1 MATDKKTSLIVE
13 NILPDFLLEDSPKYV
28 AFIKAYYKFM
38 EQNGKYTER
47 SKNLSNYADIDSTL
61 SSFLTHFE
69 RELAAFL
76 PETTSI
82 NRAFLM
88 KNAKDIYQR
97 KGSEESYKIL
107 FRLLFNQVVTFDY
120 PGERILR
127 VSDGRWTQRQTIK
140 ISPPYTGNPAAL
152 FGKITGLTSGATA
165 RVLTSVETR
174 ELGAQVFELN
184 ISEVEGTLQD
194 EEFIEAE
201 GSGIRG
207 KITSLTG
214 GIRAVTVLEGK
225 GGAGHRAGDKVRFT
239 AALGSGAN
247 GTVLTTK
254 SESVTFSITNGGKGY
269 TTNATVRIIGGT
281 GTGANYRVTE
291 ISNTETVLIYE
302 DVIADLEDTPLNYG
316 DGTGGIYLGGN
327 SDPVTTQLGNAN
339 VSSRLVDALG
349 TTSFTVGTIS
359 SIEILSRGVGY
370 IGVPTT
376 TVTQDVN
383 PDIASQEIPDGSGG
397 IYGTNAVIAVDRF
410 PGAIGLVSVDNPGSG
425 YFRLN
430 NVTISN
436 ITRGLSGTDNATGV
450 PSITAISSESG
461 KYTDTRGF
469 LSWDNKIQDNY
480 FYQEFSYVLQSEKQL
495 DDYERTILDSI
506 HPAGTKLFGEV
517 EITSNVD
524 GIVSAETFKLDI
536 IKVES
541 EKIINAQSTIVSGLG
556 SVLSVPTLLA
566 FNSNK
571 RFNELRI
578 DMITIDRVNQHTV
591 HIPKTINQLLVSNNI
606 PTGYTGTSGSQTEGF
621 PYVTTT

>member
-38 EQNGKYTER
+38 EQDGKYTER
-47 SKNLSNYADIDSTL
+47 SKNLSNYADVDTTL
-61 SSFLTHFE
+61 SRFLTHFE

-76 PETTSI
+76 PETASI
-82 NRAFLM
+82 NRAFLL
-88 KNAKDIYQR
+88 KNAKDIYER

-107 FRLLFNQVVTFDY
+107 FRLLFNDSIVFDY
-120 PGERILR
+120 PGQRVLR
-127 VSDGRWTQRQTIK
+127 VSDGRWEQRSTIK
-140 ISPPYTGNPAAL
+140 ISPPFVGNPAIL

-174 ELGAQVFELN
+174 ELGTQIFELN
-184 ISEVEGTLQD
+184 LVEVEGTFQD
-194 EEFIEAE
+194 EELIEAE

-214 GIRAVTVLEGK
+214 GIRAVTIVDGK

-247 GTVLTTK
+247 GTVLTTR
-254 SESVTFSITNGGKGY
+254 SESVTFSITDGGSGY
-269 TTNATVRIIGGT
+269 TTNATINIIGGT
-281 GTGANYRVTE
+281 GTGAGFTITG
-291 ISNTETVLIYE
+291 ISNTETLVIFE
-302 DVIADLEDTPLNYG
+302 DVIADLKDTPLNYG

-327 SDPVTTQLGNAN
+327 SDPVSTELGNAN

-349 TTSFTVGTIS
+349 TTSITTGTIS
-359 SIEILSRGVGY
+359 SIDITSRGIGY
-370 IGVPTT
+370 TRIP
-376 TVTQDVN
+376 TVTVVQDTN
-383 PDIASQEIPDGSGG
+383 PDIVSQEIDDGSGG
-397 IYGTNAVIAVDRF
+397 IKGSNARIAVDRF
-410 PGAIGLVSVDNPGSG
+410 PGSIGTVSVDNSGSG
-425 YFRLN
+425 YYRLN
-430 NVTISN
+430 NVTISS
-436 ITRGLSGTDNATGV
+436 ITRPTGTDNATGI

-461 KYTDTRGF
+461 KYTDSRGF

-480 FYQEFSYVLQSEKQL
+480 FYQEFSYVIQSAKQL
-495 DDYERTILDSI
+495 DEYKQTVLNSI

-536 IKVES
+536 IKVEA
-541 EKIINAQSTIVSGLG
+541 EKIINAQSSIVSGVG
-556 SVLSVPTLLA
+556 SVVGIPTVLSFDP
-566 FNSNK
+566 SK

-578 DMITIDRVNQHTV
+578 DMITIDRVDQHTV
-591 HIPKTINQLLVSNNI
+591 HIPKTIDQLLVSNNI
-606 PTGYTGTSGSQTEGF
+606 PTGFTGTSGSQTEGF
-621 PYVTTT
+621 PYVTTS